1 MKASSFCVRKYFWIS
16 PPGPSPEGEMKELG
30 LHGSDAK
37 QDHADDDESE
47 VNGFVAQIF
56 FVKDECGKA
65 ERDEDTGSSDH
76 GDDSDHGAVE
86 A

>member
-1 MKASSFCVRKYFWIS
+1 M
-16 PPGPSPEGEMKELG
+16 
-30 LHGSDAK
+30 HGADAE
-37 QDHADDDESE
+37 QNHADDDERE
-47 VNGFVAQIF
+47 VDGFVAQIL

-65 ERDEDTGSSDH
+65 ERDEDAGPSDH